1 MPISP
6 LPRPEPLTSA
16 QLLPQQLIPR
26 QLIPP
31 ADPQQLIPLHGIGTR
46 HDLPLPFSFV
56 VAGAAAALVL
66 SFVILFL
73 AWRTPRFLSPG
84 GAALTSLTGL
94 VDAPAFRWTLRG
106 LMLAAFVWAGLGLV
120 AGADQLTNPVF
131 GFVYVWM
138 WVGLVPL
145 SILLGPFW
153 RVLNPIRTLH
163 RGLAAVARV
172 DYRDGMFDL
181 GHRVGVWPAV
191 LGLFGFAW
199 LELIEPDRTS
209 LAVVRVW
216 ALVWLVTLVIGAVIF
231 GERWI
236 GGADPF
242 EVYATTVAQISP
254 WRRVDGGLRLVNPLA
269 GLTSWN
275 PPPGSAAVVAT
286 LLGSTAYDSFTNNS
300 WWIQTVQN
308 SDVSSLLWGTGGLL
322 TMIAIVLLTFAAA
335 AAWMHRYR
343 RDRRLSP
350 GDFPRLMAGSVVPI
364 VIGYAFAHYFTLLVV
379 EGQRTAINWSDP
391 MGLGWNVFGSA
402 HMGVDQAVFNHPT
415 AIALVQVI
423 AIVGGHLV
431 GIVAAHEKSLQLVEP
446 RHALAAQVPM
456 LVVMV
461 FYTCSG
467 LLLLFSP

>member
-1 MPISP
+1 VPISP
-6 LPRPEPLTSA
+6 GLPLA
-16 QLLPQQLIPR
+16 LIPQQLM
-26 QLIPP
+26 
-31 ADPQQLIPLHGIGTR
+31 PLHGIGTR
-46 HDLPLPFSFV
+46 HDLPLPFSYV
-56 VAGAAAALVL
+56 VVGAAAALVL
-66 SFVILFL
+66 SFVILFF
-73 AWRTPRFLSPG
+73 AWRTPRFLTPG
-84 GAALTSLTGL
+84 GTALATLTRI
-94 VDAPAFRWTLRG
+94 VDTPRFRWTLRG
-106 LMLAAFVWAGLGLV
+106 LLLAAFVWAGLGLF
-120 AGADQLTNPVF
+120 AGVDQLTNPAF

-145 SILLGPFW
+145 SILFGPFW

-172 DYRDGMFDL
+172 DYRHGLLDL
-181 GHRVGVWPAV
+181 GDRVGVWPAV

-216 ALVWLVTLVIGAVIF
+216 ALVWLVTLIIGAVIF

-242 EVYATTVAQISP
+242 EVYATSVAQISP
-254 WRRVDGGLRLVNPLA
+254 WHRVDGGLRLMNPLA
-269 GLTSWN
+269 GLTSWS

-300 WWIQTVQN
+300 WWIQTVQS
-308 SDVSSLLWGTGGLL
+308 SDVSSLLWGSGGLL
-322 TMIAIVLLTFAAA
+322 TMIAIVMLTFAAA
-335 AAWMHRYR
+335 AAWMHGFR
-343 RDRRLSP
+343 RDKQLRMA
-350 GDFPRLMAGSVVPI
+350 DFPRLMAGSVVPI
-364 VIGYAFAHYFTLLVV
+364 VVGYAIAHYFTLLVV

-402 HMGVDQAVFNHPT
+402 HMGVNQTVFNHPT

-456 LVVMV
+456 LAVMV

>member
-1 MPISP
+1 MQSTP
-6 LPRPEPLTSA
+6 LQLT
-16 QLLPQQLIPR
+16 
-26 QLIPP
+26 P
-31 ADPQQLIPLHGIGTR
+31 AQLIPLHGIGTR

-56 VAGAAAALVL
+56 VVGAAAALVL
-66 SFVILFL
+66 SFVILFF
-73 AWRTPRFLSPG
+73 AWRTPRFLTPG
-84 GAALTSLTGL
+84 GTTLASLTRL
-94 VDAPAFRWTLRG
+94 VDAAGFRWTLRG
-106 LMLAAFVWAGLGLV
+106 LLLAAFIWAGLGLFAV
-120 AGADQLTNPVF
+120 VDQLTNPVF

-145 SILLGPFW
+145 SILFGPFW
-153 RVLNPIRTLH
+153 RALNPIRTLH

-172 DYRDGMFDL
+172 DYRHGLLDL
-181 GHRVGVWPAV
+181 GDRVGVWPAA

-216 ALVWLVTLVIGAVIF
+216 ALVWLVTLIIGAVIF
-231 GERWI
+231 GETWI
-236 GGADPF
+236 GAADPF
-242 EVYATTVAQISP
+242 EAYATSVAQISP
-254 WRRVDGGLRLVNPLA
+254 WRRVDGELRLVDPLA

-308 SDVSSLLWGTGGLL
+308 SDISSLLWGTGGLL
-322 TMIAIVLLTFAAA
+322 TMIAIVMITFAAA

-343 RDRRLSP
+343 RDRQLSA

-364 VIGYAFAHYFTLLVV
+364 VVGYAIAHYFTLLVV

-402 HMGVDQAVFNHPT
+402 GMAANQSIFNHPT
-415 AIALVQVI
+415 AIALVQVT
-423 AIVGGHLV
+423 AIVGGHLI
-431 GIVAAHEKSLQLVEP
+431 GILAAHEKSLQLVQP
-446 RHALAAQVPM
+446 RSALAAQIPM
-456 LVVMV
+456 LLVMV